1 MRSHDPSTDVATDDR
16 HATRWWHRWFRRRAT
31 TAPRTLADLHPGQR
45 AVVSSVACDSAVGQR
60 MLHLGLLEGTEVML
74 VRRAPAG
81 DPLEVRVA
89 GYALS
94 VRASEARL
102 VGVEV
107 HR

>member
-1 MRSHDPSTDVATDDR
+1 MDTHDPTAGGIDVDHPD
-16 HATRWWHRWFRRRAT
+16 TRWWRRFARRRPMSRAS
-31 TAPRTLADLHPGQR
+31 TLADLQPGQR
-45 AVVSSVACDSAVGQR
+45 AVVTSVACDTTVGQR

-81 DPLEVRVA
+81 DPLEIRIA

-94 VRASEARL
+94 VRASEACL

-107 HR
+107 RP